1 MKLRTIITVILL
13 VLFSGR
19 VEKADWLLGGA
30 DVRAEVNR
38 SVDGKEI
45 TLSNGLVRRTIRI
58 APNAATVAL
67 DNLVSGESML
77 RAVAPEA
84 VIELDGK
91 SYSVGGLTG
100 QPNLAYLK
108 SEWLDAMKS
117 DPDSF
122 QFERY
127 ETGKPEERMVWKRS
141 RHSADSSW
149 PPAGVK
155 LSLWFKSPNLPG
167 IRVAVHYELYDGVPL
182 IAKWITV
189 RNETGRPVRL
199 NRFKSEVLRVVE
211 TESHVDP
218 SIEWIKPKLT
228 VVTDYS
234 FGGMS
239 ITSSNRTV
247 FWESDPEYKTQVN
260 YELKSPCLLEVR
272 PPVGP
277 DAEIE
282 PGKSFDSFRAFELSH
297 DDYDRERQGLAIRKM
312 FRLLA
317 PWSTENPIMLH
328 LTSTDPKIVY
338 PAIDQA
344 AECGFEMIIIS
355 FGSRF
360 NMEDVSEANIKKFRE
375 FREYANSKGLGLGGY
390 SLLASRKI
398 SEEDDV
404 INPKTGKT
412 GGAIFGNSPCL
423 GSRWG
428 IDYFERIKKFI
439 SETGFN
445 LLEHDGN
452 YPGDLCASTTHPG
465 HRGLN
470 DSQWTQYR
478 RIAEFYRWCRERGVY
493 LNVPDNYFL
502 AGSNKVG
509 MGYRETNWSL
519 PREQQHIHARQNLF
533 DGTWQ
538 KTPSMGWM
546 FVPLVQYQGGGAAA
560 TIEPLREHLSDYEQ
574 HLANNLGYGAQA
586 CYRGPRLYDGPETK
600 AVVIKWVQWFKKYRD
615 ILESDVIHVR
625 RADGR
630 NLDAVLHVNPS
641 LPVKGLVMVFNPTDK
656 ELQQEITLPLYYS
669 GLSGEAAVSERDGR
683 SVKIKLDR
691 QYRITLTPKVA
702 PHSNTW
708 FLIR

>member
-1 MKLRTIITVILL
+1 MKLRTIIIVILL

-228 VVTDYS
+228 VITDYS

-412 GGAIFGNSPCL
+412 GGQFSGIRPV
-423 GSRWG
+423 WG
-428 IDYFERIKKFI
+428 
-439 SETGFN
+439 
-445 LLEHDGN
+445 
-452 YPGDLCASTTHPG
+452 
-465 HRGLN
+465 
-470 DSQWTQYR
+470 
-478 RIAEFYRWCRERGVY
+478 
-493 LNVPDNYFL
+493 
-502 AGSNKVG
+502 
-509 MGYRETNWSL
+509 
-519 PREQQHIHARQNLF
+519 
-533 DGTWQ
+533 
-538 KTPSMGWM
+538 
-546 FVPLVQYQGGGAAA
+546 
-560 TIEPLREHLSDYEQ
+560 
-574 HLANNLGYGAQA
+574 
-586 CYRGPRLYDGPETK
+586 
-600 AVVIKWVQWFKKYRD
+600 
-615 ILESDVIHVR
+615 
-625 RADGR
+625 ADGESTISNASR
-630 NLDAVLHVNPS
+630 SSSPRPDSTCWSTMATTRAISAHRRLIPA
-641 LPVKGLVMVFNPTDK
+641 
-656 ELQQEITLPLYYS
+656 I
-669 GLSGEAAVSERDGR
+669 AA
-683 SVKIKLDR
+683 
-691 QYRITLTPKVA
+691 
-702 PHSNTW
+702 
-708 FLIR
+708 